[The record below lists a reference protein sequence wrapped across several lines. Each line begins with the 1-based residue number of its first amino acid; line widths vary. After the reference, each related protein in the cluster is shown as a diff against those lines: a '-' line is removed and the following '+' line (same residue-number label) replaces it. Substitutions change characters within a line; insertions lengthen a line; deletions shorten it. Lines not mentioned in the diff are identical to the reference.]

1 MDGASKNILRKPR
14 KPTRT
19 IENYLLI
26 SVLAISRGFSA
37 SKYLGFRKEQ
47 KKKQKD
53 NRRKPEVIL
62 FFCWK
67 LLRMTMNKLASRE

>member
-47 KKKQKD
+47 NKKKNKKKD

-62 FFCWK
+62 FFGWK
-67 LLRMTMNKLASRE
+67 LKNDYE